1 MKKARVVNNIAQDVT
16 GGDVDELFHPNVASQ
31 FVDVPDEVENG
42 WEFDGVDWN
51 APEVASPPPTTPT
64 IKSIDI
70 PGFLLLFTHQER
82 IKARELRATD
92 EIINDFWLILDDPRT
107 LNVNLSLASIQGAIE
122 HTLTQIN
129 ANGVTID
136 VQLRKSQILNCEIQ

>member
-1 MKKARVVNNIAQDVT
+1 MKKARVVNNIAYDVID
-16 GGDVDELFHPNVASQ
+16 GDVNDFFHPTIAAQ

-42 WEFDGVDWN
+42 WEFDGTDWN
-51 APEVASPPPTTPT
+51 APNVQPPLQPQVG
-64 IKSIDI
+64 KSIDI

-92 EIINDFWLILDDPRT
+92 AIINDFWLILDDPRT
-107 LNVNLSLASIQGAIE
+107 LNVNLSLTSIQGAIE

-136 VQLRKSQILNCEIQ
+136 VQLRKSQILDCVIQ